1 MAIKPVCVKREMEVV
16 VIGDPACADDC
27 LGGLLQFVL
36 ENVAQQI
43 TVALDIISEKYG
55 HSREDLAEVLRDD
68 QRFQTCVK
76 ERMGLVVEMKFESGR
91 KVWVRKMIKK

>member
-1 MAIKPVCVKREMEVV
+1 MEVV
-16 VIGDPACADDC
+16 VVGDPSSSDDC

-55 HSREDLAEVLRDD
+55 LKREDLAEVVRDD
-68 QRFQTCVK
+68 KRFQMCVK
-76 ERMGLVVEMKFESGR
+76 ERMGLAIQMKFVSGR
-91 KVWVRKMIKK
+91 KVWVRKIVK